1 MTNTLRNKLHEYI
14 DQMSDY
20 QLRLVLGFI
29 EKIFKLSD

>member
-29 EKIFKLSD
+29 KKLFNLPD